1 VTQQGFVL
9 KVTCFLLAFAFQCL
23 NTWQV
28 GLRIILETSKL

>member
-23 NTWQV
+23 
-28 GLRIILETSKL
+28 RR